1 MSSRQWCDSCPWVKD
16 FLWRGLCCF
25 CVMQCKCRWCCFGFE
40 DDAVYILQWDT
51 IQYKRSHFAGYKNC
65 WWLGVLWS
73 PCVLAFTDAGSFYS
87 CWEFIL
93 KQLVIIAR
101 GMHVI
106 YRSASRG
113 WNKSSLV
120 QNGWYGSPFPSF
132 SYENLRCSDWSNHKR
147 IVQGMW
153 VDGFPWSV
161 KRLLLSRYEG
171 CRHIWNVDL
180 RR

>member
-1 MSSRQWCDSCPWVKD
+1 MSSRQWCHSSPWMKD

-25 CVMQCKCRWCCFGFE
+25 CVMQCKCRWSCIGSE
-40 DDAVYILQWDT
+40 DSGGAIRGWETNHIRPD
-51 IQYKRSHFAGYKNC
+51 FAGYTNC
-65 WWLGVLWS
+65 WWLGVLSS
-73 PCVLAFTDAGSFYS
+73 PCLLAFTDAGSFYS
-87 CWEFIL
+87 SLEFMIE
-93 KQLVIIAR
+93 QLVIIAR

-106 YRSASRG
+106 YMSASRG

-132 SYENLRCSDWSNHKR
+132 SYEHLHCSDWSNHER

-161 KRLLLSRYEG
+161 KWLLLSRYEG